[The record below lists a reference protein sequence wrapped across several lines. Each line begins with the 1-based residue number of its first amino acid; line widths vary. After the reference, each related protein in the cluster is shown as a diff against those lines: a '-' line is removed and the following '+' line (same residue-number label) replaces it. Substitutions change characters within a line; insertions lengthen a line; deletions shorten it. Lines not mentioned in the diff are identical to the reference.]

1 MMNLKLCFLHGS
13 VAALT
18 LFTAASLR
26 AQSDCADCHGDV
38 YPRWA
43 SGVHAHTQTDVAT
56 ELSQSDMGLTPAG
69 VIQQEDCLA
78 CHGPTAVQ
86 ANGPMSESQA
96 LGFFFTTSGGQ
107 FSASTAATNA
117 ALWPHVD
124 CVTCH
129 SVPGDH
135 PTTMPSLA
143 LFNSQTA
150 QYAPAGNA
158 SALCGQCHG
167 NLHFA
172 DTDHLIYNA
181 WTNSG
186 HAHTQ
191 TDVAGELS
199 QSHPG
204 ETPAAVTAGE
214 DCIGCH
220 APTAVLAN
228 GGMSESQALGY
239 FFTTTNGVFSGDTAS
254 THAADWP
261 AVGCP
266 TCHDP
271 HDPKKLS
278 YFNSA
283 TAQYQSMTNSAQL
296 CGQCH
301 GNLRFPDTDHL
312 TYNLLTGTGGLGV
325 TNQQTMP
332 GTTCTD
338 CHMYTSGVDPSNS
351 KSYHGH
357 TWAITVTEPDGSTTT
372 SCTVCHTNL
381 DTTAANAS
389 IASAKAAFQTLDAT
403 VGENVARAA
412 AALQNST
419 NTAWRAAL
427 QEAQHNLTYAESDES
442 GGFHN
447 HGYLMALLNDANAKA
462 LSLPIL
468 SVSTQGKNVVISWT
482 GTGILQAASSL
493 AGPWSDV
500 TSASNPLTIPPSAQ
514 TQRTFYRL
522 RP

>member
-1 MMNLKLCFLHGS
+1 LLPS
-13 VAALT
+13 SIAAVLWLT
-18 LFTAASLR
+18 LNPLR
-26 AQSDCADCHGDV
+26 AQTDCGDCHGGV
-38 YPRWA
+38 YLQWA
-43 SGVHAHTQTDVAT
+43 GGVHASTQTDVAT
-56 ELSQSDMGLTPAG
+56 ELSQSDVGLTPAD

-96 LGFFFTTSGGQ
+96 MSFFFTTSNGQ
-107 FSASTAATNA
+107 FSASTTVTNA
-117 ALWPHVD
+117 ATWPHVD

-129 SVPGDH
+129 NVPDDH
-135 PTTMPSLA
+135 PATLPALA

-150 QYAPAGNA
+150 QYVPAGNA

-191 TDVAGELS
+191 TDVANELS
-199 QSHPG
+199 QSDVGLTPPG
-204 ETPAAVTAGE
+204 VTQQE

-228 GGMSESQALGY
+228 GGMNESQALAY
-239 FFTTTNGVFSGDTAS
+239 FFTTSNGVFTADTIS
-254 THAADWP
+254 TNHADWP
-261 AVGCP
+261 GVGCT

-271 HDPKKLS
+271 HDPKKFS

-283 TAQYQSMTNSAQL
+283 TKQYQVMTNSAQL

-312 TYNLLTGTGGLGV
+312 SYNIVAGTGGLGV
-325 TNQQTMP
+325 ANQQTMP
-332 GTTCTD
+332 GATCTD
-338 CHMYTSGVDPSNS
+338 CHMYTSNADPSLS
-351 KSYHGH
+351 KSFHGH

-372 SCTVCHTNL
+372 SCTICHANM

-389 IASAKAAFQTLDAT
+389 IASAKAEFQALDTT
-403 VGENVARAA
+403 VQANVSRAA
-412 AALQNST
+412 AAMSGVQNPT
-419 NTAWRAAL
+419 WLAAL

-447 HGYLMALLNDANAKA
+447 HSFLMALLNDANAKA

-468 SVSTQGKNVVISWT
+468 TVSRQGANVVISWSGA
-482 GTGILQAASSL
+482 GTLQGASSIT
-493 AGPWSDV
+493 GPWSDV
-500 TSASNPLTIPPSAQ
+500 PSATNPITIAPVQ
-514 TQRTFYRL
+514 ARQQFYRL